1 MTLTELAQDH
11 ASRFEG
17 ATRDD
22 GSHYRRVKQDQQ
34 SESLTDLIHTAHGD
48 LLPDDHRYAMIEAAL
63 DAIAEDGAD
72 AWLEPSIYPHDLTGW
87 LHSRADRY
95 DYCDEAMEEY
105 GQPEGMIQLLTWGMA
120 AEQAEVLASVLDSLN
135 RLVEDLVEAT

>member
-1 MTLTELAQDH
+1 MTLTELAQDY

-17 ATRDD
+17 AIRAD
-22 GSHYRRVKQDQQ
+22 GSPYRRVKQDQQ

-72 AWLEPSIYPHDLTGW
+72 AWLEPSIENAPGD
-87 LHSRADRY
+87 
-95 DYCDEAMEEY
+95 C
-105 GQPEGMIQLLTWGMA
+105 LL
-120 AEQAEVLASVLDSLN
+120 
-135 RLVEDLVEAT
+135 